1 MAAKTISVIIT
12 TILIAAVV
20 CAVIM
25 TVVESE
31 LLDLT
36 SLWVISAA
44 IILSILTL
52 ANLIFGLTIKGVYR
66 WCYKKTNDLILGYF
80 ISSND
85 KSNVQRKEKI
95 ID

>member
-25 TVVESE
+25 TVVDSE

-36 SLWVISAA
+36 SLGKIAL

-52 ANLIFGLTIKGVYR
+52 ASLIFGLTIKGVYR